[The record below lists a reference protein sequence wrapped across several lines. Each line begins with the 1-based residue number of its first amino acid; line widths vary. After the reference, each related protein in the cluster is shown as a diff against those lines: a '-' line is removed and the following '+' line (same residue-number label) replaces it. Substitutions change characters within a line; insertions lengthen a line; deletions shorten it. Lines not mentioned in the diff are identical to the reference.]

1 MKTTG
6 IRLFSSIFILVG
18 GSIIFFGLKTLKTA
32 SDSTQWPTVAGTV
45 TSSSVIS
52 KTGDKGGVTYKA
64 EVLYEYHAGGQTQL
78 SNEVAYGGY
87 GSSNPSNAQNAVNRY
102 PKGKR
107 VTVHYSPNDPTKA
120 VLEPGISTKT
130 FFLPGFGS
138 VFFLAGC
145 AIFYFAPKMNQRQ
158 TTPEVPNATTP
169 DPKIG

>member
-1 MKTTG
+1 MKPTG

-32 SDSTQWPTVAGTV
+32 NDSTHWPTVAGKV

-52 KTGDKGGVTYKA
+52 KHGDKGGVTYKA
-64 EVLYEYHAGGQTQL
+64 EVLYEYHARGQTQL

-87 GSSNPSNAQNAVNRY
+87 GSSNPSHAQTTVNHY

-107 VTVHYSPNDPTKA
+107 VTVHYSPDDPTKA
-120 VLEPGISTKT
+120 VLEPGISSQA

-138 VFFLAGC
+138 VFFSVGC
-145 AIFYFAPKMNQRQ
+145 AVFYFAPKITQRQ
-158 TTPEVPNATTP
+158 TTPEVPTPTNP